1 MNSKYE
7 EAKEASKQNLEET
20 QDIPTMVCVQEHNWL
35 ALISQLKLLTDT
47 LFDVKAQTDE
57 TMTYAQMK
65 QYLQNKRTIYNQL
78 LEQGK
83 EIQEQTS
90 QNVMAEV
97 SKLEHTAENL
107 VSQAGKLNEQTLSQL
122 KCSDEQSR
130 SHGFRLLRLVVLI
143 EFLHLISSVALL
155 LWLR

>member
-1 MNSKYE
+1 MSSKYE
-7 EAKEASKQNLEET
+7 EMKEASKQNMQEA
-20 QDIPTMVCVQEHNWL
+20 QDIPTMVCVQESNWQ
-35 ALISQLKLLTDT
+35 AVISQLKLLTDT
-47 LFDVKAQTDE
+47 ILEVKAQVDG

-65 QYLQNKRTIYNQL
+65 LYLQNQHTIYDQL

-90 QNVMAEV
+90 QNMTAEV
-97 SKLEHTAENL
+97 SKLDQSAKDL

-122 KCSDEQSR
+122 KCSDEQNRKHS
-130 SHGFRLLRLVVLI
+130 FRLLKVVAVI
-143 EFLHLISSVALL
+143 ELLHLISSVALL

>member
-1 MNSKYE
+1 MRSKYE
-7 EAKEASKQNLEET
+7 EMKEASKQNMEEA

-57 TMTYAQMK
+57 TMTYAQME
-65 QYLQNKRTIYNQL
+65 QYLRNQQTIYNQL

-90 QNVMAEV
+90 QNVTAEV
-97 SKLEHTAENL
+97 LKLDQAAANL
-107 VSQAGKLNEQTLSQL
+107 SSQAGSLNEQTLSQL
-122 KCSDEQSR
+122 KCSEEQSR

-143 EFLHLISSVALL
+143 EVLHLISSVALL
-155 LWLR
+155 LWLQ

>member
-1 MNSKYE
+1 MSSKYE
-7 EAKEASKQNLEET
+7 EMKEASKQNMEEA
-20 QDIPTMVCVQEHNWL
+20 QDIPTMVCVQENNWL

-47 LFDVKAQTDE
+47 LFEVKAQTDV

-65 QYLQNKRTIYNQL
+65 MYLKNQQTIYDQL

-90 QNVMAEV
+90 QNVTAEV
-97 SKLEHTAENL
+97 SKLDQAAKDL

-122 KCSDEQSR
+122 KCSEEQSR
-130 SHGFRLLRLVVLI
+130 SQGFRLLRLVVLI
-143 EFLHLISSVALL
+143 EFLHLISSVVLL